1 MLNAVKR
8 SLNFIVAC
16 IALTGTPSAS
26 AQAVS
31 AQFLLLHPR
40 VRVGETLR
48 WTSKLE
54 TKDPSSLTHDVVAHA
69 DSQTIVFLCSITTKT
84 DDSITVGRRADI
96 HFRTLN
102 SAAPTQIDAP
112 IVIRSGH
119 EFTLGGRPLND
130 DPLCMFY
137 SASAFGE
144 PPSHLELGT
153 SWRYHQPSDYKKNCP
168 GNGQKCI
175 SGNLWVTV
183 KVTRLDSAAGI
194 VGLHIVGTVPH
205 QNRVVEERD
214 TVYVDGGIVLRE
226 SAKAYSVVR
235 KSQSDDVTP
244 MGVLTSTL
252 TR

>member
-1 MLNAVKR
+1 MLNMVKR
-8 SLNFIVAC
+8 SLNFMVAC
-16 IALTGTPSAS
+16 IALAGTSSAS
-26 AQAVS
+26 AQTVS
-31 AQFLLLHPR
+31 AQSLLLHPR

-54 TKDPSSLTHDVVAHA
+54 TKDPSSSTHDVVTHA
-69 DSQTIVFLCSITTKT
+69 DSQTIVFLCSITTKI

-96 HFRTLN
+96 LFKTLN

-130 DPLCMFY
+130 DPLCKFY

-144 PPSHLELGT
+144 PPSHVELGT
-153 SWRYHQPSDYKKNCP
+153 SWRYRQPGDYEKNCP
-168 GNGQKCI
+168 GNGQKCS
-175 SGNLWVTV
+175 SGNLWITV

-194 VGLHIVGTVPH
+194 VGLHVAGTLPH
-205 QNRVVEERD
+205 QTRVVEERD

-226 SAKAYSVVR
+226 SAKTYRLVR
-235 KSQSDDVTP
+235 TSQSDDVTP